1 MLKCEKK
8 VSLEFLFHRKAF
20 LSVFCIRIISVVD
33 VSASQAGKRKK
44 KEGERQRQERGE
56 RKRKKKKPHQHPVS
70 QASRPSFPPRL
81 LRERKKEG
89 KLGLRTTRHVLRKR
103 PLSFFFSLSLSFIL
117 LCPPPNSGYF
127 FSFLSPF
134 IPRNHP
140 LVSLVNRTNT
150 FVISLNPCPPTRLV
164 YFLPHLLSS
173 I

>member
-1 MLKCEKK
+1 MKKKFPWSFFFIEKR
-8 VSLEFLFHRKAF
+8 SSQYF
-20 LSVFCIRIISVVD
+20 
-33 VSASQAGKRKK
+33 VSALFRWWMCPLRRREKRKK